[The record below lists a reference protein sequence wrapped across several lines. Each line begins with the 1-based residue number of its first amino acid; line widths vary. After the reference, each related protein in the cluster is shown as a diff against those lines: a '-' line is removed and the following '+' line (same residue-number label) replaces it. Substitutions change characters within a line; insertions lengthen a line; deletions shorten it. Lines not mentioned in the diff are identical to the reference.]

1 MTDRGPSR
9 TARGPSREER
19 RAERAATTDDDV
31 VMAAAAR
38 FLEARPRSVAE
49 VRRRLHRQGYPD
61 PLVLVA
67 VDRLV
72 DLGLLDD
79 VAFARSWLESR
90 DRAHPRGE
98 RALRTELLEKGVGR
112 TVVDEVLADRR
123 STAGD
128 ETADGESDLPDEAAA
143 ERLVARRA
151 VSLGRV
157 ADPRVRRARTYAL
170 LARNGFSP
178 SVCARVAARFANGD
192 APGEDPDDAV

>member
-1 MTDRGPSR
+1 M
-9 TARGPSREER
+9 TARGPSPEER
-19 RAERAATTDDDV
+19 RAERAATTDGEV

-49 VRRRLHRQGYPD
+49 VRRRLHWHGYPD

-79 VAFARSWLESR
+79 LAFARSWVESR

-98 RALRTELLEKGVGR
+98 RALRTELLDKGIER
-112 TVVDEVLADRR
+112 AVVDEVLTDRR
-123 STAGD
+123 SATGD
-128 ETADGESDLPDEAAA
+128 ETTDGKSDVPDEAAA

-151 VSLGRV
+151 ASLGRV
-157 ADPRVRRARTYAL
+157 ADPRVRRTRTYAL
-170 LARNGFSP
+170 LARSGFSP

-192 APGEDPDDAV
+192 AAGGDADDAV

>member
-1 MTDRGPSR
+1 M
-9 TARGPSREER
+9 TARGSSREER
-19 RAERAATTDDDV
+19 RAERAATTDGDV

-38 FLEARPRSVAE
+38 FLETRPRSVAE
-49 VRRRLHRQGYPD
+49 VRRRLHWQGYPD

-67 VDRLV
+67 VGRLV

-79 VAFARSWLESR
+79 VAFARSWVESR

-98 RALRTELLEKGVGR
+98 RALRTELLEKGIER
-112 TVVDEVLADRR
+112 AVVDEVLTGRR
-123 STAGD
+123 SAAGD
-128 ETADGESDLPDEAAA
+128 QTTDGGSDLPDEAAA

-151 VSLGRV
+151 ASLRRV

-170 LARNGFSP
+170 LARSGFSP

-192 APGEDPDDAV
+192 PAGEDADDAV